1 MFYIVECKIFWLGIY
16 MLHKVKVMWGS
27 VIESA
32 MASRSVRRLIS
43 SVGKL
48 WLTRIATPPLDLLHT
63 FLFFLKMLKWVRVE
77 LLFVLKLVS
86 CRHIIEGLWS

>member
-1 MFYIVECKIFWLGIY
+1 
-16 MLHKVKVMWGS
+16 MLYKVKVMWGS

-32 MASRSVRRLIS
+32 MASKSVWRVIS

-63 FLFFLKMLKWVRVE
+63 FLFF
-77 LLFVLKLVS
+77 
-86 CRHIIEGLWS
+86 

>member
-1 MFYIVECKIFWLGIY
+1 
-16 MLHKVKVMWGS
+16 MWGS

-32 MASRSVRRLIS
+32 MASKSVWSVIS

-63 FLFFLKMLKWVRVE
+63 FLFFLKMLKWRSAG
-77 LLFVLKLVS
+77 LLLVLKLVS
-86 CRHIIEGLWS
+86 CRHIIVGLWSLIISCSSSNLL